1 MWRAAGMR
9 TWRCWPASLAGKLAG
24 QAPPPFWTT
33 LAQAEQ
39 DYEQR
44 L

>member
-1 MWRAAGMR
+1 MLDVAGG
-9 TWRCWPASLAGKLAG
+9 WHAHLAVLAGKLAG

>member
-1 MWRAAGMR
+1 MLALTWGGAAGEA
-9 TWRCWPASLAGKLAG
+9 PSEVLFELSE
-24 QAPPPFWTT
+24 APPPFWTT